1 MVVER
6 ETLSGSAASRSS
18 LFNTTLSFAAGG
30 LAGVLAKTAIA
41 PLDRLKIIFQISAM
55 PFSFRA
61 LVAEARRAVAE
72 EGMRALFRGNLAQV
86 LRVYPYS
93 GVQLAAYDR
102 FAAALAARH
111 AGGGGGVDVSS
122 LGSGSGGGGG
132 GGAAHHYKPMAA
144 RERLRAWE
152 KLLAGAAAGAASVMA
167 TYPLDLVRARLA
179 VQMAQPPPGAAAA
192 AEGAVRSY
200 ASLPAALAEM
210 RAEAVS
216 VGPAALFRGM
226 LPTLLGI
233 LPYAGLAFFTFESCK
248 QAYADAHGGREPG
261 TAHKLAF
268 GGLAGLIG
276 QVATYPLDVV
286 RRRMQTD
293 GFSRIHAHATGSGPP
308 PEGMLHTG
316 ARIVAAEGL
325 RGLFKGVSLN
335 FVKGPIAAGVSF
347 TVFDALKKMGDI
359 D

>member
-1 MVVER
+1 MVTSSVPP
-6 ETLSGSAASRSS
+6 TIDVAAVSRSS
-18 LFNTTLSFAAGG
+18 LFNATLSFAAGG

-61 LVAEARRAVAE
+61 LTAEARRAVAE
-72 EGMRALFRGNLAQV
+72 EGVRALFRGNLAQV

-111 AGGGGGVDVSS
+111 ET
-122 LGSGSGGGGG
+122 
-132 GGAAHHYKPMAA
+132 GAARSGHSDSSEHHYKPMAA

-152 KLLAGAAAGAASVMA
+152 KLLAGAAAGAMSVIA

-179 VQMAQPPPGAAAA
+179 VQMAQPPPGTTAAASD
-192 AEGAVRSY
+192 AVRSY
-200 ASLPAALAEM
+200 ASLPAALAELH
-210 RAEAVS
+210 AETLTL
-216 VGPAALFRGM
+216 GPSALFRGM
-226 LPTLLGI
+226 VPTLLGI
-233 LPYAGLAFFTFESCK
+233 LPYAGLAFLTFESCK
-248 QAYADAHGGREPG
+248 QAYADAHGGAEPG
-261 TAHKLAF
+261 TVHKLAF

-293 GFSRIHAHATGSGPP
+293 GYSRIHAHATGSGPP

-316 ARIVAAEGL
+316 VRIFAAEGL

-347 TVFDALKKMGDI
+347 TVFDALKRFGDI